1 MLGGFTRDST
11 GALYFTAGTLPVLP
25 TTRITS
31 IDADPLNSET
41 ATISFN
47 TITGVNYTLYYATD
61 IGGPW
66 APVPG
71 AGFVN
76 GDGNAQSLSDY
87 NAVDP
92 IRYYR
97 VLTIY

>member
-1 MLGGFTRDST
+1 MP
-11 GALYFTAGTLPVLP
+11 TLPV
-25 TTRITS
+25 TTITG
-31 IDADPLNSET
+31 IDADPINSQY

-47 TITGVNYTLYYATD
+47 TVNGVNYTLYYATD
-61 IGGPW
+61 IDGPW

-71 AGFVN
+71 AGFVS
-76 GDGNAQSLSDY
+76 GDGTAQSLSDY

-97 VLTIY
+97 VKTIY